1 MPLQDTGF
9 GVCASHK
16 HTPPAVKYVSKRS
29 VFSGKTWHNYMWE
42 LLQKAVSA
50 GSSFTRRKTM
60 PLFDQLDIPVAVQ
73 FVIAIP
79 VIAAAVW
86 AMFKYGDWI

>member
-1 MPLQDTGF
+1 
-9 GVCASHK
+9 
-16 HTPPAVKYVSKRS
+16 
-29 VFSGKTWHNYMWE
+29 
-42 LLQKAVSA
+42 
-50 GSSFTRRKTM
+50 M